1 MKQNEQQVQLNVLF
15 GNGDIPIHGSII
27 HILEQA
33 SSFICLDGGADKLN
47 SLNYEPNIILGDMDS
62 IQGTYKCKTIK
73 LEDQSKSDLEK
84 GIIWCL
90 ENNFKELSLV
100 GFSGGRGDH
109 EFLTLLIML
118 KYAEKIRL
126 SMYTQLSKVVC
137 VKNKTIFS
145 SEPNQTISII
155 SPKADTLITTS
166 NLKYTLSNEKL
177 SNLSEG
183 ISNLTMGNSYSIESS
198 DWVWV
203 FENYPS

>member
-1 MKQNEQQVQLNVLF
+1 MKKNQQKTQLDILF
-15 GNGDIPIHGSII
+15 GNGDVPTHNSIK
-27 HILEQA
+27 HILKHA

-47 SLNYEPNIILGDMDS
+47 SLDYEPNIILGDLDS
-62 IQGTYKCKTIK
+62 IQGSYKCRTIK

-84 GIIWCL
+84 GILWCL
-90 ENNFKELSLV
+90 ENNFSELSLV

-126 SMYTQLSKVVC
+126 TLYTNLSKVEC
-137 VKNKTIFS
+137 VKNKTLFPS
-145 SEPNQTISII
+145 SPNQVISII

-166 NLKYTLSNEKL
+166 DLKYTLSNEKL

-183 ISNLTMGNSYSIESS
+183 ISNLTMGESYSIESS

>member
-1 MKQNEQQVQLNVLF
+1 MKKNQQKVQFDILF
-15 GNGDIPIHGSII
+15 GNGDVPTHNCIMHV
-27 HILEQA
+27 LKQA
-33 SSFICLDGGADKLN
+33 SSFICLDGGADKLS
-47 SLNYEPNIILGDMDS
+47 SLNYEPSIILGDLDS
-62 IQGTYKCKTIK
+62 IQGTYKCRTVK

-90 ENNFKELSLV
+90 NNNFKKLSLV

-126 SMYTQLSKVVC
+126 SLYTKLSKVVC

-183 ISNLTMGNSYSIESS
+183 ISNLTMGNSYSIEST